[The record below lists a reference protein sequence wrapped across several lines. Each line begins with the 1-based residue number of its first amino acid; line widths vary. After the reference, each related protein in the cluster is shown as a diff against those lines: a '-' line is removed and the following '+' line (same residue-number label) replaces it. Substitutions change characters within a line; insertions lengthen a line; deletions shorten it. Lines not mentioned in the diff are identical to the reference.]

1 MKMGNEGGVVE
12 KSVCTHDTHSERGGV
27 GKSVCTRDTHCDM
40 IMLTIIILI
49 MIMKMM
55 IYNNT

>member
-1 MKMGNEGGVVE
+1 MGNEGGGVE

-27 GKSVCTRDTHCDM
+27 GKSVCTRDM